1 MQSKSRRS
9 DNHSIVTTTC
19 RSSKNNNDDDISSS
33 KQRAS
38 SSSSA
43 SARERGIYA
52 RPSGAIERGSGFF
65 IPGLEG
71 YKIRLLFGLVVL
83 IVDALTAF
91 TTTSSNGLPTILT
104 ITTTTYGVEDVGMI
118 VSEALAAF
126 YGLLLLLQGSIEL
139 AIETRGINIMDVGIV
154 VESNDNDNNDD
165 NNVDRNVNLF
175 GIENNNNDS
184 TNHYVDESSSESS
197 SFDVAIQ
204 KMARAIIAFTPAT
217 DIQLV
222 SEDLAVFYSFGS
234 SSSSSVNDER
244 QQGDG
249 GGDENEEERKRL
261 ITLALDTILTNSRG
275 GKFIALP
282 SDHPS
287 SKLIPNILARRC
299 VLVQKMDD
307 YHHPSL
313 LPPLGVG
320 ESSGSRTCLI
330 IGSDKLLQ
338 SYTKNDLRWIGQ
350 LAEYGNSMMMDS
362 KVAKG

>member
-1 MQSKSRRS
+1 
-9 DNHSIVTTTC
+9 V
-19 RSSKNNNDDDISSS
+19 
-33 KQRAS
+33 
-38 SSSSA
+38 
-43 SARERGIYA
+43 RERGIYA

-91 TTTSSNGLPTILT
+91 TMTSNSGLPTTATATAIAIT
-104 ITTTTYGVEDVGMI
+104 TTTTYGVEDVGMI

-139 AIETRGINIMDVGIV
+139 AIETRGINIMDGGIV

-165 NNVDRNVNLF
+165 NNVDHNVNLF
-175 GIENNNNDS
+175 GMEQNNDS
-184 TNHYVDESSSESS
+184 TNDYADESTGSS

-234 SSSSSVNDER
+234 SSSSIVYDER

-249 GGDENEEERKRL
+249 SGDENEEERKQL
-261 ITLALDTILTNSRG
+261 ITLAIDTISTTSRG

-307 YHHPSL
+307 YHHHPSL
-313 LPPLGVG
+313 LPPLRVG

>member
-9 DNHSIVTTTC
+9 DYHSIVTTC
-19 RSSKNNNDDDISSS
+19 RASKNNNDDDISSS

-83 IVDALTAF
+83 IVDALTAS
-91 TTTSSNGLPTILT
+91 TTSSSGLPTIST
-104 ITTTTYGVEDVGMI
+104 AITTTTTYGVEVVGMI

-126 YGLLLLLQGSIEL
+126 YGLLLLLQGSIEF
-139 AIETRGINIMDVGIV
+139 AIETRGINIMAGGVI

-165 NNVDRNVNLF
+165 NNVDRNDNLF
-175 GIENNNNDS
+175 GMENNNDS
-184 TNHYVDESSSESS
+184 TNHYVDDSSGSN
-197 SFDVAIQ
+197 SFDVAIR

-222 SEDLAVFYSFGS
+222 SEDLKLYYSFGS
-234 SSSSSVNDER
+234 SSSSVYDER
-244 QQGDG
+244 QQGDSSE
-249 GGDENEEERKRL
+249 DNNDEERKRL
-261 ITLALDTILTNSRG
+261 VTLALDTISTTSRG
-275 GKFIALP
+275 RKFIALP

-307 YHHPSL
+307 YHLSL

-320 ESSGSRTCLI
+320 EQSSRSRTCLI

-350 LAEYGNSMMMDS
+350 LAEYGNLMMMDS
-362 KVAKG
+362 KVARG